1 MQKQSFGLGLFSLT
15 ALRRTADL
23 QGMLSAKT
31 ADLAPVVPVIALVEL
46 NDSNQPRAV
55 SRRSIN
61 RQHPPNGAA
70 NNKRGKRPPNNRV
83 NANPPTYWCFRF
95 RQDRQKTDGSFG
107 FGQQSLIAREMTTM
121 DRQDRPTLKPVF
133 VA

>member
-46 NDSNQPRAV
+46 NGSTQPKPAFCTYTILAV
-55 SRRSIN
+55 AEPTPRRLSL
-61 RQHPPNGAA
+61 QPHA
-70 NNKRGKRPPNNRV
+70 
-83 NANPPTYWCFRF
+83 
-95 RQDRQKTDGSFG
+95 
-107 FGQQSLIAREMTTM
+107 QSPLHFLQADMS
-121 DRQDRPTLKPVF
+121 
-133 VA
+133 